1 MRNLLL
7 SSATLLLVPAVSVA
21 APDFPSHTHTYTP
34 IELEPISDIP
44 ASLKLASV
52 CFLGAGDCDPNAG
65 FGKGD
70 ENYTVDTGIQC
81 INEGY
86 GKQNCNSVQTV
97 DGVCPYNPAYGLGC
111 KCVSNLVSCPA
122 GQTGVGESC
131 GGKYVSCECDPALVS
146 CASNQV
152 GQGASCGGKYESCA
166 CRPEYKYTSSN
177 CSYPRLVSG
186 ASCGGQYTGCDCP
199 SGVNEGQYGCDEY
212 YPAPCSSV
220 CKSANADNC
229 QNREA
234 VSTPHGCAEY
244 WEDCPS
250 KCKTAYNDNCRN
262 RTEVS
267 CQFGCASYFGDCLS
281 KCQSCENDNCGNRTA
296 VEAPYGCQTYWSDCS
311 SKCQTAYPDNC
322 HNRTDNNS
330 TDYGCMKYYD
340 DCATKCETPYTD
352 NCRNR
357 TEAISDCPAN
367 ATCSYFSDCSSKIS
381 SWSCNDGYVKSGNEC
396 VVEKKGTCED
406 YGYSSTEPSGE
417 KCISRWVFELSK
429 FCYTDECKVC
439 QLGLL
444 CANGCAAYNMPE
456 DMADLYGC
464 PRVCV
469 SCNQA
474 PVTKPD
480 CGSQSLIS
488 CNGTYYCCDP
498 RFASCYYTTSHNG
511 TNGTVTYMCSVAG
524 QVSSS
529 VDGVVEGVTR
539 VP

>member
-7 SSATLLLVPAVSVA
+7 SSATLLLVPAVSMA
-21 APDFPSHTHTYTP
+21 APGFITYTHTDTP
-34 IELEPISDIP
+34 IELKPISDLSS
-44 ASLKLASV
+44 SLKLASI
-52 CFLGAGDCDPNAG
+52 CFLGVGDCDPNAG
-65 FGKGD
+65 FGTGD
-70 ENYTVDTGIQC
+70 DYGMDTVQQC
-81 INEGY
+81 LNEGY
-86 GKQNCNSVQTV
+86 TKQNCNSVQTV
-97 DGVCPYNPAYGLGC
+97 DGVCPYNSAYGLGC
-111 KCVSNLVSCPA
+111 KCAPDLVSCPA

-131 GGKYVSCECDPALVS
+131 GGKYVSCQCDPALVS

-152 GQGASCGGKYESCA
+152 GQGASCGGRYESCG
-166 CRPEYKYTSSN
+166 CKPEYKYTSSN
-177 CSYPRLVSG
+177 CSYPRSVSG

-199 SGVNEGQYGCDEY
+199 SGVAEGQYGCDEY
-212 YPAPCSSV
+212 YPSPCSSV

-234 VSTPHGCAEY
+234 VSTPYGCAEY

-296 VEAPYGCQTYWSDCS
+296 VDAPYGCQTYWSDCS

-322 HNRTDNNS
+322 
-330 TDYGCMKYYD
+330 
-340 DCATKCETPYTD
+340 
-352 NCRNR
+352 RNKM
-357 TEAISDCPAN
+357 AVIGSCPAN

-381 SWSCNDGYVKSGNEC
+381 SWNCNDGYVKSGNEC
-396 VVEKKGTCED
+396 VAEKKGTCED
-406 YGYSSTEPSGE
+406 YGYSSTEPLGK
-417 KCISRWVFELSK
+417 KCRIRLVPELSTI
-429 FCYTDECKVC
+429 CYTDDCKQC
-439 QLGLL
+439 QLNLE
-444 CANGCAAYNMPE
+444 CVNGCAKYNMPE
-456 DMADLYGC
+456 NSVGDIYGC

-469 SCNQA
+469 SCNKA

-488 CNGTYYCCDP
+488 CNGTYYCCEP
-498 RFASCYYTTSHNG
+498 RFASCYYTTPHDGPNG
-511 TNGTVTYMCSVAG
+511 TTTYVCSVAG
-524 QVSSS
+524 KVSSS
-529 VDGVVEGVTR
+529 IDGVVEGVTAVEGVTI